1 MPNARTDCYTVR
13 ETRPGQSTRTGFTG
27 EWGAGRAPD
36 RYAAEGEREET
47 RPRQNMEESKKEG
60 GDASVLLAGSR
71 QQQLCIS
78 CLQRGGQRL
87 PRGPQGYRALF
98 WVSRGQ

>member
-47 RPRQNMEESKKEG
+47 RPRQNMEESKKGRG
-60 GDASVLLAGSR
+60 GSQCPLSR
-71 QQQLCIS
+71 QQTATT
-78 CLQRGGQRL
+78 RH
-87 PRGPQGYRALF
+87 
-98 WVSRGQ
+98 